1 MMYPKVRL
9 WVGTKINWGGYQ
21 NKLGE
26 TQKIKLESAPKRIE
40 ENTKIKQIKNY
51 DNHSS

>member
-9 WVGTKINWGGYQ
+9 WVGTKINWGGT
-21 NKLGE
+21 K
-26 TQKIKLESAPKRIE
+26 KIKLESAPKRID